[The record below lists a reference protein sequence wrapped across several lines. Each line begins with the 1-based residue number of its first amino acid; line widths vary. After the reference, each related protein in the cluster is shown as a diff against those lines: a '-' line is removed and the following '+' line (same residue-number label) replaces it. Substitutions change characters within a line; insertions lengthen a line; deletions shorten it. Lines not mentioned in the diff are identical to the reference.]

1 MRALALL
8 ILVAAGPAPTRAP
21 SQPPPERP
29 AGPGPNR
36 PAGPGADRSAGPGPD
51 RPALTPTREASVLY
65 RVSSTPTTAY
75 EIRITSLAGNARR
88 RIDLPD
94 KNYLLV
100 DQAAKRL
107 AMVSPFE
114 GTVMDVPWSS
124 GLGAQFT
131 LEPDMRFTRRTAT
144 TIAGLRCTTYTVQT
158 PSTLGETCITDDGV
172 MLRTLAQ
179 NARGQRTAIE
189 AISVSYTPA
198 PASDYA
204 PPPDFQRV
212 APPRQ

>member
-1 MRALALL
+1 MRALWLL
-8 ILVAAGPAPTRAP
+8 ALVAAA
-21 SQPPPERP
+21 PPP
-29 AGPGPNR
+29 
-36 PAGPGADRSAGPGPD
+36 DRAGPD
-51 RPALTPTREASVLY
+51 RPALAPTREVSVLY

-75 EIRITSLAGNARR
+75 EIRITSRAGNTRR

-100 DQAAKRL
+100 DQPAERL

-114 GTVMDVPWSS
+114 GTVMEIPWSS
-124 GLGAQFT
+124 GLGQQFT
-131 LEPDMRFTRRTAT
+131 LDAGMRFTRRTAT
-144 TIAGLRCTTYTVQT
+144 TIAGLRCVTYSVQT
-158 PSTLGETCITDDGV
+158 RSTAGETCVTEDGV

-179 NARGQRTAIE
+179 NAAGQRTAIE

-198 PASDYA
+198 PPADFA

-212 APPRQ
+212 APAPQ